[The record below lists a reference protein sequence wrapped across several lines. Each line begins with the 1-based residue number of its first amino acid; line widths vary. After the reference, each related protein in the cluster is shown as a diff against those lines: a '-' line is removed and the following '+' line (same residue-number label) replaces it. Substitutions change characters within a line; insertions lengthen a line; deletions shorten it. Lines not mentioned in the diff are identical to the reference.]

1 MEYFRELYSYE
12 WLNNDK
18 TSVKYKSHT
27 GGIYEQIIPADIE
40 TRSLFWA
47 FEDLDQALINLLR
60 ARLEPTD
67 TVKELEKAITQTIK
81 FAVEGLA
88 SESKTIA
95 DRIVELVREGKTQKD
110 IASELKLSAVEVSHI
125 LKGQQPYIPESP
137 KQPEKAEGT
146 PRGVKIIRGS
156 DVKCVPAGEL
166 EYKDYFNLAI
176 QSTILVLIAPY
187 IGDLK
192 NNLDSEYWE
201 SGKIKGI
208 SNVPQAV
215 KRGYSFTYGT
225 FDPIH
230 RFFYSYQ
237 FDQDQFGFCS
247 GRVWVRCVEHHK
259 HYFLKSEFADPLLI
273 RLLNILLP
281 KLEQYL

>member
-1 MEYFRELYSYE
+1 M
-12 WLNNDK
+12 W
-18 TSVKYKSHT
+18 
-27 GGIYEQIIPADIE
+27 
-40 TRSLFWA
+40 
-47 FEDLDQALINLLR
+47 
-60 ARLEPTD
+60 
-67 TVKELEKAITQTIK
+67 
-81 FAVEGLA
+81 
-88 SESKTIA
+88 
-95 DRIVELVREGKTQKD
+95 
-110 IASELKLSAVEVSHI
+110 
-125 LKGQQPYIPESP
+125 QPQ
-137 KQPEKAEGT
+137 QPEKAEGT

-156 DVKCVPAGEL
+156 DVKCVPEGEL

-176 QSTILVLIAPY
+176 QSTILVLVAPY

-208 SNVPQAV
+208 SNVPQTV
-215 KRGYSFTYGT
+215 RRGYSFTYGT

-247 GRVWVRCVEHHK
+247 GRVWVRCVEHRR

-281 KLEQYL
+281 KLEQNL